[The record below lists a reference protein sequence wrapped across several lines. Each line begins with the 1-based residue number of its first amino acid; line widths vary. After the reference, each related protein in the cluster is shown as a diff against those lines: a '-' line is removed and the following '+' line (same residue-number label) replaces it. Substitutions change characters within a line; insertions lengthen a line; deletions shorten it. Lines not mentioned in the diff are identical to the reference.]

1 MTGLI
6 LLKTA
11 LFDMKSTVVNTLPN
25 KCTIHICAHMC
36 LCPCPK
42 SNTFYVIPWGTI
54 ETYLALKRT
63 INYILLT
70 VTQPNVSVFI
80 LTCIVISTGTHLF
93 STDQRQTAKRDR
105 CT

>member
-11 LFDMKSTVVNTLPN
+11 LFDMKSTIVNTLPN
-25 KCTIHICAHMC
+25 KCTIHICAHTHS

-70 VTQPNVSVFI
+70 VTQPNVMVY
-80 LTCIVISTGTHLF
+80 LF
-93 STDQRQTAKRDR
+93 
-105 CT
+105 